1 MRMSKITDKV
11 TELARPIVEEEGCRL
26 WDVEYVREAGSWYLR
41 IYIDKTGGVDIE
53 DCERISRRLDPVL
66 DEADPI
72 PDSYVFEVG
81 SAGIERELKRPGDF
95 ESFLGS
101 EVEVRLYQPL
111 NGQKAYV
118 GTLVGYD
125 NGTTTIEIGGKT
137 LSFNKT
143 QTAQVRLHATI

>member
-1 MRMSKITDKV
+1 MSPITDKV

-101 EVEVRLYQPL
+101 EVEVRLYQPV

>member
-1 MRMSKITDKV
+1 MSKITDQV
-11 TELARPIVEEEGCRL
+11 AALAGPIVAEEGCSL
-26 WDVEYVREAGSWYLR
+26 WDVEYVREAGTWYLR
-41 IYIDKTGGVDIE
+41 IYIDKPGGVDIA

-95 ESFLGS
+95 EAFLGS
-101 EVEVRLYQPL
+101 EVEIRLYRPVE
-111 NGQKAYV
+111 GQKSFV
-118 GTLVGYD
+118 GTLVSHDDGA
-125 NGTTTIEIGGKT
+125 TEIEVKGKRYRF
-137 LSFNKT
+137 SKQ

>member
-1 MRMSKITDKV
+1 MSKITDKV
-11 TELARPIVEEEGCRL
+11 TAIAKPIVEEEGCSL

-41 IYIDKTGGVDIE
+41 IYIDKVGGVDIE

-95 ESFLGS
+95 EAFLGS
-101 EVEVRLYQPL
+101 DVEVRLYQPV
-111 NGQKAYV
+111 NGQKSFV
-118 GTLVGYD
+118 GTLLSYD
-125 NGTTTIEIGGKT
+125 NGTTMIEIGGKT